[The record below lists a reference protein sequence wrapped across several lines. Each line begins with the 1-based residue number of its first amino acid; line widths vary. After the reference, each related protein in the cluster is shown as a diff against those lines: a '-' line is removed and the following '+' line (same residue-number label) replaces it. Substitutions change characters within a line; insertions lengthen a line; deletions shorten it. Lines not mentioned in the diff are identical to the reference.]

1 MFRVQTTRPS
11 VSWNGETP
19 YHEYFK
25 NLSDEERVRF
35 ITSSPGLGTTLRV
48 CHIYQAPKETVK
60 VDWPECGLAFRK
72 HDLWVHLVENNFGT
86 VCFFPACDH
95 RSRMRNNLYPTFTNT
110 LIPPIWQKQVGNY
123 IVLGQAAWVEK
134 ASYDKIVSY
143 AYACANTKV
152 RQGGVSS
159 IKLPVRV
166 DLRDIQQ
173 RMQSWRR
180 RNNKIASMYSLTL
193 AVSHIMSL
201 QAVCIRIQNFV
212 SSVRNYGTMNSYL

>member
-1 MFRVQTTRPS
+1 MRHYLDLENELSGEAKDVELSQDIGLSPGIPRFQRFRMFRVQTTRRS

-110 LIPPIWQKQVGNY
+110 LIPPIWQKKVGNY
-123 IVLGQAAWVEK
+123 IVLGQAA
-134 ASYDKIVSY
+134 
-143 AYACANTKV
+143 
-152 RQGGVSS
+152 
-159 IKLPVRV
+159 
-166 DLRDIQQ
+166 
-173 RMQSWRR
+173 
-180 RNNKIASMYSLTL
+180 
-193 AVSHIMSL
+193 
-201 QAVCIRIQNFV
+201 
-212 SSVRNYGTMNSYL
+212 